1 MFMIYEMLVL
11 ALTALVAPLFA
22 RYAGYELRRKPF
34 ELVGGAGLFF
44 MLAAAFAM
52 LPVTSTV
59 ISSIWQV
66 AGLVS
71 YFIGWLGLLIGA
83 IWELV
88 DVLSISEAREHTGA

>member
-1 MFMIYEMLVL
+1 MFMTYEMLVL

-44 MLAAAFAM
+44 MLAAAFGLA
-52 LPVTSTV
+52 PFQGTFFSG
-59 ISSIWQV
+59 IWYV
-66 AGLVS
+66 AGIVS

-88 DVLSISEAREHTGA
+88 DVLSISEAHEHTGA